1 MMARKKFLF
10 DWTGFYAKNLSTATV
25 EDAAKQDVVLTFVP
39 AASVKAFSRAVAA
52 EFTLSGKT
60 VDLLTVDAAAGTVT
74 VHVTVAYAAGA
85 NFNLTH
91 TPAAPNKGDTV
102 VTEITNNV
110 A

>member
-1 MMARKKFLF
+1 MAKKKHLF

-25 EDAAKQDVVLTFVP
+25 ENAAKQDVVMTFVP
-39 AASVKAFSRAVAA
+39 AASVKAFARSVDT

-60 VDLLTVDAAAGTVT
+60 VDLLTVDYAAGTVD

-85 NFNLTH
+85 GFNLTH
-91 TPAAPNKGDTV
+91 NPAGKGDTV
-102 VTEITNNV
+102 VTAVTNNC